1 MPAHELNVA
10 STSDEEIG
18 RDLSNFGDFP
28 FFYGKR
34 PIRYRSVESFYQAL
48 TQPDEKLRKTIAK
61 MAGREAKR
69 AGNSQTCETRFDG
82 KTYVLGSPEHH
93 DLVRDAIREKLKQ
106 NPGLTTRFVA
116 TRPRPL
122 VHITAGD
129 DSKRLPAAVFCR
141 MLMEIREEF
150 ANRK

>member
-1 MPAHELNVA
+1 MPEHDLNVA

-28 FFYGKR
+28 FYYGKR

-48 TQPDEKLRKTIAK
+48 TQSDEKLRKTIAK
-61 MAGREAKR
+61 LTGKEAKR
-69 AGNSQTCETRFDG
+69 AGNSQSSETKFDG
-82 KTYVLGSPEHH
+82 TTYVLGSPEHH
-93 DLVRDAIREKLKQ
+93 ALVQDAIREQLKQ
-106 NPGLTTRFVA
+106 NPDLTARFVA

-141 MLMEIREEF
+141 MLMELREEF